1 MDEQKKT
8 LGRSRIYT
16 GNPDNGESG
25 EIPEESRRSR
35 RAQPIG
41 TVPKEHLSEPSGR
54 RRRDEETDAK
64 MRLLWGVLF
73 VLIVV
78 LVVAIIYEVVLG
90 YGSLETGSER
100 MGTNV
105 LETELLS
112 DTEETAAEQQ
122 QTEEETEMETEME
135 TVSVTGQDAS
145 GSQDSANEQEIDVS
159 QDAQTMDT
167 GEGTALSLD
176 VTLAGL
182 AE

>member
-8 LGRSRIYT
+8 LGRSRVYT

-78 LVVAIIYEVVLG
+78 LVAAMIYEVVLG

-100 MGTNV
+100 MGTNAQ
-105 LETELLS
+105 ETELLS
-112 DTEETAAEQQ
+112 DTEETATEQQ
-122 QTEEETEMETEME
+122 QTEEETEMETI
-135 TVSVTGQDAS
+135 SVTGQDAS
-145 GSQDSANEQEIDVS
+145 GSQDSANEQETDGS
-159 QDAQTMDT
+159 QDAQTTDT

>member
-8 LGRSRIYT
+8 LGRSHIYT

-78 LVVAIIYEVVLG
+78 LVAAMIYEVVLE

-105 LETELLS
+105 QETELLS
-112 DTEETAAEQQ
+112 DTEEAAAEQ
-122 QTEEETEMETEME
+122 QTEEETDMEII
-135 TVSVTGQDAS
+135 SVTDQDSS
-145 GSQDSANEQEIDVS
+145 GSQSSANEQETDVS
-159 QDAQTMDT
+159 QDAQTTDT